1 MKFAG
6 VGCEQILKEPT
17 MAFSRFRVRSP
28 ERDRETDLDRMRRL
42 RQVFRDICVEMER
55 EREGLRDRYEK
66 VTADAAFSQLA
77 LEDDYASAGLSSK
90 IDDMTDTMIHYTKR
104 IASLDAQIEF
114 VTELDSRVELFS
126 QQNTGDKA
134 PA

>member
-1 MKFAG
+1 
-6 VGCEQILKEPT
+6 
-17 MAFSRFRVRSP
+17 MALSRFRVRSP
-28 ERDRETDLDRMRRL
+28 QRDRDTDLDRMQRL
-42 RQVFRDICVEMER
+42 RHSLRDIRVEMER

-77 LEDDYASAGLSSK
+77 LEDDSASAGLSSR
-90 IDDMTDTMIHYTKR
+90 IDDMTETMIHYTKR
-104 IASLDAQIEF
+104 IASLDEQIEF
-114 VTELDSRVELFS
+114 VTDLDSRVELFS